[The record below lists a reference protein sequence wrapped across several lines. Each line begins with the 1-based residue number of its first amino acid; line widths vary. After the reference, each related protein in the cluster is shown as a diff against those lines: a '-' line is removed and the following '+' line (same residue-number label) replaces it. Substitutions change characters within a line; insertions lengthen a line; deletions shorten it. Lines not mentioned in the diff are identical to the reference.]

1 MLGKLP
7 KIIRVVAQPGSA
19 FVWGARGRWFE
30 SSPPDG
36 IYEVELLVNQG
47 FYFKSKN
54 YYCHKCEPVNLKLG
68 HKWVTNQVKEQFQ

>member
-1 MLGKLP
+1 MKIFNSHYICDSLGKLP

-54 YYCHKCEPVNLKLG
+54 Y
-68 HKWVTNQVKEQFQ
+68 QFLRM